1 MAPDIPLP
9 NRPGLTRSGTWL
21 NASMYYC
28 GHFELVKE
36 IINQLDGED
45 SVAVSKAHFLM

>member
-9 NRPGLTRSGTWL
+9 PRPVLTRWGTWL

-28 GHFELVKE
+28 DHFQLIKE
-36 IINQLDGED
+36 IINQ
-45 SVAVSKAHFLM
+45 